1 MASSLK
7 GVRVA
12 FVVANEGI
20 EQGELLATWRAVM
33 DAGARPELLAP
44 QPGLAGTMR
53 RLERGDRFPVDLAT
67 AQARAED
74 FDAVVLPG
82 GAANSDRLRR
92 DPAAV
97 QFLVAMVEAGK

>member
-20 EQGELLATWRAVM
+20 EQGELLVTWRAVM

-44 QPGLAGTMR
+44 RPGLAGTMR
-53 RLERGDRFPVDLAT
+53 RLERGDRFPVDLPT
-67 AQARAED
+67 ARG
-74 FDAVVLPG
+74 PG
-82 GAANSDRLRR
+82 GGLRR
-92 DPAAV
+92 RRPSGRCGQLGSAAP
-97 QFLVAMVEAGK
+97 